1 MAVFKYML
9 VLVKGKKSSVSNGL
23 LKKGNLFNGVKSNN
37 TVMISHEGIKQTVQL
52 KRINET

>member
-23 LKKGNLFNGVKSNN
+23 LKKGNLFNSVKSNN
-37 TVMISHEGIKQTVQL
+37 NVMISHEGIKQTVQL